1 MPGLDYSRPGKK
13 SLTNVGL
20 LALYLWIY
28 LRGMTAYL
36 LIAKLEAYGLDTVS
50 LSLLKNYLANRE
62 QRTKAGSSYRVQI
75 LTRNSQRLYIR
86 STTF

>member
-50 LSLLKNYLANRE
+50 LSLLK
-62 QRTKAGSSYRVQI
+62 I
-75 LTRNSQRLYIR
+75 I
-86 STTF
+86 